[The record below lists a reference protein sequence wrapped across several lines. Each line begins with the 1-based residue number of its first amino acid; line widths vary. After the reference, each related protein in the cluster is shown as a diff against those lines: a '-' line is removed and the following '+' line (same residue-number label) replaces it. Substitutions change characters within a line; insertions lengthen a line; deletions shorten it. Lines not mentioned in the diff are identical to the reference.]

1 MIAYYLPDIGDGLAA
16 AIKLLDGTDLQVDC
30 GSQQYPK
37 QAYRKSICRINPDIF
52 ILSHFHLDHYNGLLF
67 YEKCRPFSHP
77 NIKQVFFPKIP
88 RKGETCKL
96 LKCMFL
102 MHIRVMGD
110 LSGSQE
116 LDFLYILSR
125 INKSPF
131 TYRPVSQG
139 DKLIIGGSQLEILW
153 PPKEID
159 SSSLKVIEKAIED
172 FDKAKEEDDI
182 LKKIYEELNDRISI
196 ERYFE
201 NGEIKIQDTNYDDRD
216 NNIVDVF
223 DRDIPEV
230 TKEANKSLRRAA
242 NHLSIAFKYDSN
254 LLFLGDLE
262 SNQLNQVANRL
273 INDGNTHYITIIT
286 PHHGT
291 HWHNSLK
298 NLSAIYALS
307 SVGEKLFAKIK
318 PEFKSISNI
327 CLYTFANGEIEI
339 PHPVLQPLRF
349 WRRRYWRF
357 YI

>member
-16 AIKLLDGTDLQVDC
+16 GIKLLDGTDLQIDC

-52 ILSHFHLDHYNGLLF
+52 ILSHFHLDHYNGFLHCK
-67 YEKCRPFSHP
+67 KCRSFSHP

-88 RKGETCKL
+88 RKSETYKL

-102 MHIRVMGD
+102 MHIRVMGG

-116 LDFLYILSR
+116 LDFLHILSR
-125 INKSPF
+125 INKSSF
-131 TYRPVSQG
+131 TYRLVSQG
-139 DKLIIGGSQLEILW
+139 DKLTIGGSQLEILW

-159 SSSLKVIEKAIED
+159 SSFLNVIEKAIED
-172 FDKAKEEDDI
+172 FNRAKEEDDI
-182 LKKIYEELNDRISI
+182 LKKIYEELNDKISI
-196 ERYFE
+196 EKYFE
-201 NGEIKIQDTNYDDRD
+201 NGETKIQDINYDETDD
-216 NNIVDVF
+216 NTIDVF

-242 NHLSIAFKYDSN
+242 NHLSIAFKYGNN

-262 SNQLNQVANRL
+262 SNQLKQVANHL
-273 INDGNTHYITIIT
+273 VNHGNTHYITIIT

-298 NLSAIYALS
+298 KLSAIYALS
-307 SVGEKLFAKIK
+307 SVGEKLFAKINQG
-318 PEFKSISNI
+318 FKSISDI
-327 CLYTFANGEIEI
+327 CLYTYANGEIEV

-349 WRRRYWRF
+349 WRGRYWRF